1 MYIRND
7 CGAKVASKVKVK
19 VKGAEVISIMNSMGR
34 SCPLLWCK
42 YESKLSPIMTACTT
56 WVLTMFSEILM
67 LDVLICLCV
76 LMGKSYLYIYIYIF
90 LFDYFAYDLNDVWF
104 GCAYIRMYILWS
116 CGIYICFYDQV
127 MMSIIFIYDWCYVLT
142 CLYTYILRSCEISIC
157 SYNQAMRALI
167 YEYVCIM

>member
-76 LMGKSYLYIYIYIF
+76 LMGKSYLYIYIYISIR
-90 LFDYFAYDLNDVWF
+90 LFCIWFEWCLVW
-104 GCAYIRMYILWS
+104 M
-116 CGIYICFYDQV
+116 
-127 MMSIIFIYDWCYVLT
+127 
-142 CLYTYILRSCEISIC
+142 CLYTYVYSLKLW
-157 SYNQAMRALI
+157 NI
-167 YEYVCIM
+167 YMLLWPGYDVNNFHIWLMLCLDVPVYLYSPKLWNIYMLV